1 MMSKKSSFT
10 SFDRADIIL
19 DKKFHAFECSEKEQQ
34 KKRGED
40 LANVE
45 VQQLFSGG
53 TLDSNIPIHYIVEA
67 LKLKK
72 EYMDRIGCT
81 FPETTNNF
89 LKNNY
94 KAYSS
99 VNVRKKII
107 KDTTSFHPPE
117 PDPDHWGLNKP
128 LPVYEETFTFKK
140 ESGIVR
146 IFHNNEYAKEFCKY
160 HLSKDK
166 FLKDYDRLLHITSNG
181 PIKTFCFRRLLYL
194 KNKFQLYQLHND
206 QLELHEQKSAPH
218 RDFYNVRKVD
228 THIHATSSMNQKHLL
243 RFIKKKFKKD
253 RDTFVLEKDGKKLT
267 MGDVFKNL
275 DIEPYDLNVDMLDC
289 HADKHTFHR
298 FDSFNNK
305 YNPIGE
311 TVLRNIFMKTNN
323 YVGGKYFA
331 ELLKE
336 VYKDLEDS
344 KYQHAEPRISIQGC
358 KENEWSNL
366 AGWAIKHDVWSPNAK
381 LLIQIPRS
389 YDEYKSYNMIKNFG
403 QLLDN
408 IFLPLFE
415 VTNDPSTDPTLFRFL
430 LQVTGFDCVDDE
442 SKHEYVKF
450 DKFTPE
456 PDEYTDSENPPYTFY
471 MYYFYANISM
481 LNSFR
486 RYRGLN
492 TFSLRPHCG
501 EAGSVSHLIS
511 GFLTSESISHGLLL
525 RKSPVLQYLFY
536 LTQMGIAM
544 SPLSN
549 NLLFVPY
556 NRNPFPE
563 FFMQGLNISLST
575 DDPLMF
581 HFTKEALM
589 EEYSIAVQVWKLS
602 PIDMCE
608 LARNSIYQSG
618 FEDRVKIYWLGVNY
632 KHEGV
637 LGNDISRT
645 NVPDSRIAFRHE
657 TLIEELYNIF
667 EKYNKNE

>member
-1 MMSKKSSFT
+1 MSKKLSLT
-10 SFDRADIIL
+10 SIDKTNIIL
-19 DKKFHAFECSEKEQQ
+19 DKKLNNFEGSDKEQQ
-34 KKRGED
+34 KKRNEEF
-40 LANVE
+40 LNIE
-45 VQQLFSGG
+45 VQRLFPAVQH
-53 TLDSNIPIHYIVEA
+53 DDNIPLHYIIEA
-67 LKLKK
+67 LNLRK
-72 EYMDRIGCT
+72 EYMARIGCT
-81 FPETTNNF
+81 FPITTNNF
-89 LKNNY
+89 LENNHEENLNN
-94 KAYSS
+94 S
-99 VNVRKKII
+99 VKKIYLPD
-107 KDTTSFHPPE
+107 KTSFHPPE
-117 PDPDHWGLNKP
+117 PDPDHWGLKKP
-128 LPVYEETFTFKK
+128 LPKYNETFTFKR
-140 ESGIVR
+140 EFGIVR
-146 IFHNNEYAKEFCKY
+146 IYYKNNYAKQFEKSY
-160 HLSKDK
+160 LSKQK
-166 FLKDYDRLLHITSNG
+166 FLKDYDRLLQIVENG
-181 PIKTFCFRRLLYL
+181 PLKSFCFRRLLYL

-206 QLELHEQKSAPH
+206 QIELHEQKSAPH
-218 RDFYNVRKVD
+218 RDFYNIRKVD

-253 RDTFVLEKDGKKLT
+253 RDTYVLEKDGKKLT

-311 TVLRNIFMKTNN
+311 TVLRNIFLKANN

-358 KENEWSNL
+358 KKDDWSNL
-366 AGWAIKHDVWSPNAK
+366 ASWAIKHDVWSPNAK
-381 LLIQIPRS
+381 LLIQIPRV
-389 YDEYKSYNMIKNFG
+389 YDAFKSYNMIQNFG

-408 IFLPLFE
+408 IFTPLFE
-415 VTNDPSTDPTLFRFL
+415 VTNDPSIDPILFRFL

-442 SKHEYVKF
+442 SKHEYSKF
-450 DKFTPE
+450 DKFINE

-471 MYYFYANISM
+471 MFYFYANISM

-486 RYRGLN
+486 SYRGLN

-501 EAGSVSHLIS
+501 EAGAVSHLIS

-525 RKSPVLQYLFY
+525 RKSTVLQYLFY
-536 LTQMGIAM
+536 LTQMGVAM

-563 FFMQGLNISLST
+563 FFMQGLNVSLST

-581 HFTKEALM
+581 HFTKEPLM

-602 PIDMCE
+602 SIDMCE

-618 FEDRVKIYWLGVNY
+618 FDEKVKIHWLGVNY
-632 KHEGV
+632 KREGV
-637 LGNDISRT
+637 ADMKL
-645 NVPDSRIAFRHE
+645 
-657 TLIEELYNIF
+657 
-667 EKYNKNE
+667 